1 MINRI
6 FFATIGICFMVMVL
20 LKVKKKRFFE
30 KESFLWLIGSLIG
43 VFLAIFPKTI
53 DYISS
58 LVGIY
63 YGPSL
68 LFLVAII
75 FILYLLFRQTEQV
88 SLLKEQVKHLGQKV
102 VVLEKLLEEEKNS
115 GGENG

>member
-1 MINRI
+1 MI
-6 FFATIGICFMVMVL
+6 MVL
-20 LKVKKKRFFE
+20 SKVKKKRFFE
-30 KESFLWLIGSLIG
+30 KESFLWLLGSVIGM
-43 VFLAIFPKTI
+43 VLAIFPNII
-53 DYISS
+53 DELSN

-102 VVLEKLLEEEKNS
+102 VVLEKLLEEDKD
-115 GGENG
+115 